1 MKALF
6 ENQNYK
12 AVIDS
17 MRESV
22 ADGGDS
28 WEIRGWAIDRLR
40 KQELEISVD
49 AADISIRRFS
59 RVDIAALIGASPEK
73 KIGFV
78 LKVPKRSKSF
88 SMTFSSPGTQRQVTL
103 DMFSL
108 RARFMGE
115 HVQAYAQRFSHAVAY
130 VFTPKKWDV
139 FASRVKMYLHLNEM
153 YYRKWQREHRITEA
167 EATATM
173 RGMKSQPLISI
184 ITPVY
189 NVDERWL
196 RCFID
201 SVRSQWYTN
210 WELCIADD
218 CSSAQHIRPVLTEY
232 QKLDKRIKVTF
243 REQNGGISEATN
255 SAMELATGDF
265 IAFMDNDDELLPQ
278 TLFRIAQTIDKH
290 HDVDFIYTDEDK
302 IGEVGEPFDP
312 FFKPGFSQTL
322 LWSHNYITH
331 FVCVSRGIVDDIGL
345 LRPEYSGSQDYDF
358 VLRATQRAKK
368 IIHIPEV
375 LYHWRT
381 LDTSVAGD
389 PRSKM
394 YAYEAGRKAVA
405 DTYQRAG
412 VDAEVVQLDNLGTY
426 KANVHL
432 KALPTVLVVTTRL
445 NDEQVALLQHTTEYP
460 SFHVLNIENF
470 NDQDRIIAEADAL
483 KAQSIVFVDG
493 VLPTHP
499 SWINEMVNFTWRK
512 DVGVIGGRI
521 VDGHHRV
528 LDAGV
533 TLESLRNGQVFEGAG
548 ELDGDVSYYFRT
560 SLPRDIFAVT
570 EQCMLIK
577 LSDFRKLQ
585 GFDASLPQGL
595 QGVDLCARMQQQL
608 GHTTIWE
615 PFSMMR
621 NVKPSP
627 LAIPRDA
634 VNRYLAKQSQM
645 TDPFRSAMYPPRHPE
660 KTPVIGLTIDSVS
673 PVPGTP
679 DRYVV
684 KGWAADVYRHRVAA
698 VTVPKQ
704 YADRVTTVGI
714 ERFERLDVSRMFLL
728 NERDQPG
735 FVLTIQTKLGI
746 VPVMASSPDGA
757 KIAKVKVSKALL
769 MLNRMQ
775 RLMKMT
781 LHPRTLAHRLKERFI
796 APRDRRE
803 SYEKFIANVESSQTP
818 PVPDGFS
825 YRPLISIIMPVY
837 NVDPKWLSRAVES
850 VRQQTYQH
858 WELCLADDHSSD
870 PRVRPALEGLQA
882 KDSRIRVVFRE
893 ENGRISEATNSALHM
908 AKGEFVALMDND
920 DEIPPDA
927 LAYVVQALN
936 ENRSL
941 DVIYTDEDKID
952 EGGKRSDPAFKPD
965 YSPDLLL
972 STNYISHLGVYR
984 RSLALEL
991 NGFRSEFDGAQDYDF
1006 VLRAIESTKPENIK
1020 HIARVLYHWRTLP
1033 TSTAGN
1039 QSSKDYAFAAGQR
1052 AVQAA
1057 LDRRGIAAKAQR
1069 SPLNGIYDIEYE
1081 VPGDDLVSV
1090 IIPTKDGYDNIERC
1104 VSSILEKT
1112 SYPHYEIVI
1121 ADNGS
1126 TNAAMFDLYDQLSAR
1141 SKVPIKVLNID
1152 IPFNFSRINNLAAQQ
1167 ASGRYLLFLNDDTKV
1182 IAPAWM
1188 STMVGYAQQDRVG
1201 VVGAKLYYPN
1211 ERIQHAGV
1219 VLGLGGVAGHIMVGT
1234 PRSHVGYFGRLME
1247 DANYYA
1253 VTAACCMIRAENFK
1267 AVGGF
1272 DESYSVAYN
1281 DVDLCIRIHDRLGK
1295 DNVWAHEAELYH
1307 FESVTRGYDTAAK
1320 QKMERLERE
1329 SEKMRGQYASL
1340 IANDPYYNENL
1351 TRQGGDCTPRTS

>member
-1 MKALF
+1 VKALF
-6 ENQNYK
+6 EQQNYK

-17 MRESV
+17 MRQSV

-40 KQELEISVD
+40 KQALEISVI
-49 AADISIRRFS
+49 APDISVRRFS
-59 RVDIAALIGASPEK
+59 RVDIAALIGATPEK

-78 LKVPKRSKSF
+78 LKVPKRIKSF
-88 SMTFSSPGTQRQVTL
+88 SMTFSSPGTQQQITL

-108 RARFMGE
+108 RARFLGE
-115 HVQAYAQRFSHAVAY
+115 QVESYAQRFSHALAY

-153 YYRKWQREHRITEA
+153 YYRKWQRDHRITKA
-167 EATATM
+167 DATATM
-173 RGMKSQPLISI
+173 RGMKKQPLISI

-201 SVRSQWYTN
+201 SVREQWYEN

-218 CSSAQHIRPVLTEY
+218 CSSAQHIRPILAEY
-232 QKLDKRIKVTF
+232 QKLDNRIKVTF
-243 REQNGGISEATN
+243 REHNGGISEATN
-255 SAMELATGDF
+255 SAMALAAGDF

-278 TLFRIAQTIDKH
+278 TLFRIAQTIEQH
-290 HDVDFIYTDEDK
+290 QDVDFIYTDEDK

-331 FVCVSRGIVDDIGL
+331 FVCVSRAIVDEVGL

-426 KANVHL
+426 KADVHL
-432 KALPTVLVVTTRL
+432 EVPPTVLVVVARL
-445 NDEQVALLQHTTEYP
+445 NAQQMTLLRNTTVYP
-460 SFHVLNIENF
+460 AFHVLETENF
-470 NDQDRIIAEADAL
+470 NDADSIIAKADAV
-483 KAQSIVFVDG
+483 KAQSIVFIDG
-493 VLPTHP
+493 VVPTQP
-499 SWINEMVNFTWRK
+499 SWITEMVNFTWRK
-512 DVGVIGGRI
+512 EVGAIGGRI

-528 LDAGV
+528 LDAGI
-533 TLESLRNGQVFEGAG
+533 TLEALRNGQVFEGAG

-570 EQCMLIK
+570 EQCMLIR
-577 LSDFRKLQ
+577 LSDFRALR
-585 GFDASLPQGL
+585 GFDANIPRGL
-595 QGVDLCARMQQQL
+595 QGVDLCARMQQEL
-608 GHTTIWE
+608 GHTTVWE

-621 NVKPSP
+621 DVKPSP
-627 LAIPRDA
+627 LGIPRDT
-634 VNRYLAKQSQM
+634 VNKYLSQRPQIN
-645 TDPFRSAMYPPRHPE
+645 DPFRSAMYPPRHPE

-679 DRYVV
+679 DRYIV
-684 KGWAADVYRHRVAA
+684 KGWAADVYRHRVAD

-704 YADRVTTVGI
+704 YADRVTVI
-714 ERFERLDVSRMFLL
+714 ALERFERLDVSRMFLL
-728 NERDQPG
+728 NESDQPG
-735 FVLTIQTKLGI
+735 FALTIQSKLSI

-769 MLNRMQ
+769 MLNKVQ
-775 RLMKMT
+775 RLMKMM
-781 LHPRTLAHRLKERFI
+781 LHPRTFMHRLKDRFV

-803 SYEKFIANVESSQTP
+803 SYEKFIANVESSQIA
-818 PVPDGFS
+818 PDPSALS
-825 YRPLISIIMPVY
+825 YRPLISIVMPVY
-837 NVDPKWLSRAVES
+837 NVDPKWLFRAVES
-850 VRQQTYQH
+850 VRQQSYDN

-870 PRVRPALEGLQA
+870 PRVRPALEGLESD
-882 KDSRIRVVFRE
+882 DSRISVVYRQ
-893 ENGRISEATNSALHM
+893 ENGRISEATNSALRI
-908 AKGEFVALMDND
+908 AQGEFVALMDND
-920 DEIPPDA
+920 DELPANA

-936 ENRSL
+936 ENESL
-941 DVIYTDEDKID
+941 DVIYSDEDKID
-952 EGGKRSDPAFKPD
+952 ERGKRSDPAFKPD

-984 RSLALEL
+984 RSLAMEL
-991 NGFRSEFDGAQDYDF
+991 GGFRSEFDGAQDYDF
-1006 VLRAIESTKPENIK
+1006 VLRATESTTPDKIR
-1020 HIARVLYHWRTLP
+1020 HISRVLYHWRTLP

-1039 QSSKDYAFAAGQR
+1039 QSSKDYAFSAGQY

-1057 LDRRGIAAKAQR
+1057 LDRRGIGAKVRR
-1069 SPLNGIYDIEYE
+1069 SPLNGIYDIEYDI
-1081 VPGDDLVSV
+1081 PGDELVSV
-1090 IIPTKDGYDNIERC
+1090 IIPTKNGYDNIERC
-1104 VSSILEKT
+1104 VNSILEKT
-1112 SYPHYEIVI
+1112 TYAHYEILI

-1126 TNAAMFDLYDQLSAR
+1126 TNKSMFDLYDQLSSH

-1152 IPFNFSRINNLAAQQ
+1152 IPFNFSTINNLAAQQ

-1182 IAPAWM
+1182 IAPDWM
-1188 STMVGYAQQDRVG
+1188 STMVGYAQQDRIG

-1247 DANYYA
+1247 NANYYA
-1253 VTAACCMIRAENFK
+1253 VTAACCMIRAENFR

-1281 DVDLCIRIHDRLGK
+1281 DVDLCVRIHDLLAK
-1295 DNVWAHEAELYH
+1295 DNVWAHQAELYH

-1329 SEKMRGQYASL
+1329 SEKMRAQYGSI

-1351 TRQGGDCTPRTS
+1351 TREGGDCTPRTS